1 MFVLVGMQDWKSLV
15 RRMWELRSIYSLC
28 LQWSTLSNL
37 IKWEEHVTF
46 CFSLWRITCLRLM
59 DWEGLIA
66 MQIVEQKSEVS
77 SIRLSI
83 IQSKMPVIIMAG
95 ANRSNVLEIDS
106 LCTKEVATAV
116 TTEILNAVILQNSI

>member
-1 MFVLVGMQDWKSLV
+1 
-15 RRMWELRSIYSLC
+15 
-28 LQWSTLSNL
+28 
-37 IKWEEHVTF
+37 
-46 CFSLWRITCLRLM
+46 
-59 DWEGLIA
+59 

-106 LCTKEVATAV
+106 LYAKEVATAV